1 MTAYN
6 YLTREKTHLATAN
19 GEGKWIPCE
28 HGVQLP
34 PQQFLVPVAV
44 RTLTGYYTST
54 GFWQSTEF
62 TDEYIE
68 KFLSQQPNQVEL
80 ERFLRLYLA
89 SVLWCTAGFKKLVGV
104 MAWYNVPTYNGNG
117 DS

>member
-1 MTAYN
+1 MTALN
-6 YLTREKTHLATAN
+6 YLIREKTHLAFGD

-44 RTLTGYYTST
+44 RTLTGSYTST

-62 TDEYIE
+62 TDEYVE
-68 KFLSQQPNQVEL
+68 KFLNSNHTPAEL
-80 ERFLRLYLA
+80 EKFVQRYLG
-89 SVLWCTAGFKKLVGV
+89 SVLWSTAGFKKLVGV
-104 MAWYNVPTYNGNG
+104 MAWYNVPVWNGG
-117 DS
+117 